1 MNFVCPFQSIQPGV
15 STNTQGEVRKETS
28 NVSPKCLLFGIEK
41 KKKEV
46 QCILILENKLKNGLV
61 QFQAQLKFSIKQKKE
76 KEKKGLV

>member
-1 MNFVCPFQSIQPGV
+1 MCPPNACSL
-15 STNTQGEVRKETS
+15 ELK
-28 NVSPKCLLFGIEK
+28 K